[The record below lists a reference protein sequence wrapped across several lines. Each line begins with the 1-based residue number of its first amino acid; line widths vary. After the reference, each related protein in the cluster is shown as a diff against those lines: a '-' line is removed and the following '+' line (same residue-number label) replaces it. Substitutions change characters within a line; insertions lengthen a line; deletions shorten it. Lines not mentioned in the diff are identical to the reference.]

1 MENTAQTIVS
11 DTLHLKN
18 RLSIIFLFVT
28 MVLGT
33 GVTYLIGQTKLV
45 ILTILIGSL
54 ITLLLVTTL
63 VYLRKLSNVVPYI
76 LISGIAMIIGTIL
89 ILATTSGQTAAL
101 IYFLLITSSFYLSL
115 PVFLFGF
122 TLSIGLF
129 ITFIYIHGETYL
141 FDYATS
147 LLIFTLTS
155 VVLLLQLVITSRNQK
170 TLEELQA
177 SNEQAFQKE
186 QKQNQLIEQQTKTI
200 QQSMDGIEWQSNTQK
215 DSLNEMNRAIQEIAT
230 GTESQAGTI
239 SDIHQSIGTTSML
252 LEKMVGDLDR
262 IEAETDETKTK
273 AEKGKIESFELVDEM
288 RTFQASVG
296 EMKAAFNELS
306 DKVDSSV
313 SFIQS
318 IQDITEQTSLLSL
331 NASIEA
337 ARAGEHGRGFAV
349 VAEEIRKLADHT
361 EQTAKQSSNNLT
373 SMRASNETTDRQIH
387 DIDKQMKEHI
397 ESITENSELFGSFSE
412 NANTLMDQMKS
423 FRQLADEVND
433 HARLIEDSMNDF
445 SSTVEQSTA
454 SVEEISAT
462 VQNQANQN
470 EELHGE
476 IKRTTQALHEL
487 NQRA

>member
-1 MENTAQTIVS
+1 MENTAQTIVTN
-11 DTLHLKN
+11 TLHLKN
-18 RLSIIFLFVT
+18 RLSIVFLFVV

-33 GVTYLIGQTKLV
+33 SVTYSIGQTKLV

-54 ITLLLVTTL
+54 VTLLLVSTL
-63 VYLRKLSNVVPYI
+63 VYFRKLSNVVPYI
-76 LISGIAMIIGTIL
+76 LISGISLIIGTIL
-89 ILATTSGQTAAL
+89 TVATTSGQTAAL

-115 PVFLFGF
+115 PIFLFGF
-122 TLSIGLF
+122 TISIGLF
-129 ITFIYIHGETYL
+129 ITFIYIHGETFL
-141 FDYATS
+141 FDYTTS

-155 VVLLLQLVITSRNQK
+155 IVLLLQLVITSRNQK
-170 TLEELQA
+170 IMDELQTN
-177 SNEQAFQKE
+177 NEEAIQKE
-186 QKQNQLIEQQTKTI
+186 QKQNQFIEQQTKKI

-215 DSLNEMNRAIQEIAT
+215 DALNEMNRAIQEIAS

-252 LEKMVGDLDR
+252 LKNMVSDLNR
-262 IEAETDETKTK
+262 IESETETTRAN
-273 AEKGKIESFELVDEM
+273 AEKGKVESNELVDEM
-288 RTFQASVG
+288 RTFQTNIQ
-296 EMKAAFNELS
+296 EMKSAFNELS
-306 DKVDSSV
+306 EKVDSSV

-349 VAEEIRKLADHT
+349 VAAEIRKLADHT
-361 EQTAKQSSNNLT
+361 EQTAKQISNNLT
-373 SMRASNETTDRQIH
+373 SMKDSNETTDRQIH
-387 DIDKQMKEHI
+387 LIDQQMKEHI
-397 ESITENSELFGSFSE
+397 ESITENSELFGSFSD
-412 NANTLMDQMKS
+412 NANTLMSQMRS
-423 FRQLADEVND
+423 FKELADEVNE

-476 IKRTTQALHEL
+476 IERTTQALHEL

>member
-170 TLEELQA
+170 HWKNSKPVMNKHSRRNKNKINSL
-177 SNEQAFQKE
+177 SNRRK
-186 QKQNQLIEQQTKTI
+186 
-200 QQSMDGIEWQSNTQK
+200 QSNKVWTG
-215 DSLNEMNRAIQEIAT
+215 LNGNPT
-230 GTESQAGTI
+230 P
-239 SDIHQSIGTTSML
+239 
-252 LEKMVGDLDR
+252 K
-262 IEAETDETKTK
+262 
-273 AEKGKIESFELVDEM
+273 KI
-288 RTFQASVG
+288 R
-296 EMKAAFNELS
+296 
-306 DKVDSSV
+306 
-313 SFIQS
+313 
-318 IQDITEQTSLLSL
+318 
-331 NASIEA
+331 
-337 ARAGEHGRGFAV
+337 
-349 VAEEIRKLADHT
+349 
-361 EQTAKQSSNNLT
+361 
-373 SMRASNETTDRQIH
+373 
-387 DIDKQMKEHI
+387 
-397 ESITENSELFGSFSE
+397 
-412 NANTLMDQMKS
+412 
-423 FRQLADEVND
+423 
-433 HARLIEDSMNDF
+433 
-445 SSTVEQSTA
+445 
-454 SVEEISAT
+454 
-462 VQNQANQN
+462 
-470 EELHGE
+470 
-476 IKRTTQALHEL
+476 
-487 NQRA
+487 